1 MLNILKRHAISILSA
16 MDPTRRSY
24 YELVWEDTGFHHLA
38 EYRMEN
44 VYKTKEDTK
53 DNSAL
58 QGISFIKYLECV
70 LDKFA

>member
-1 MLNILKRHAISILSA
+1 MA
-16 MDPTRRSY
+16 
-24 YELVWEDTGFHHLA
+24 WEDMSFHHLA

-44 VYKTKEDTK
+44 VYNTSQDTRDK
-53 DNSAL
+53 SSA